1 MTLIELAIAAVLLVL
16 TAWSAILFVQSTS
29 HAYRTET
36 VSAELDRLARE
47 TLDAIETNLRPAD
60 QAAILPVAAQAP
72 ASLSSVGYQRGI
84 GFLGGVIQWGNPERI
99 QFEYDAADPDDGVD
113 NDLDGTVDEG
123 EIVWIENQ
131 GLAGERRM
139 VLCRW
144 VAENL
149 DGEAPGNGLDDNGNG
164 LIDEAGFCA
173 DFSTGRATV
182 RLTLRRKDPFGNLVD
197 RTLQRS
203 IALRN
208 TEN

>member
-1 MTLIELAIAAVLLVL
+1 MTLLEMAIAAVLLVL
-16 TAWSAILFVQSTS
+16 SASSAILLVQSTS

-47 TLDAIETNLRPAD
+47 TLDAIETSLKTAD
-60 QAAILPVAAQAP
+60 QAAILPAAAQAP

-84 GFLGGVIQWGNPERI
+84 GFAGGVIQWGNPERI
-99 QFEYDAADPDDGVD
+99 QFEYDAADPDDGLD

-123 EIVWIENQ
+123 EIVWIENP
-131 GLAGERRM
+131 GLPAEHRV

-149 DGEAPGNGLDDNGNG
+149 DGEAPANGLDDNGNG
-164 LIDEAGFCA
+164 LIDEAGFCV
-173 DFSTGRATV
+173 DFSTGRAMV
-182 RLTLRRKDPFGNLVD
+182 RLTLRRQDPFGNLID

-208 TEN
+208 TGN